1 MSSRAS
7 VPENF
12 WDSESREFALACDAH
27 GVVQSLDDRCRA
39 RLKLQP
45 GSSFLELAAPGMQE
59 HAIQVFTHATR
70 EPLHNV
76 ELSLVVNGGV
86 ITCSFHTR
94 PDGAG
99 GVLLLG
105 SWAPEDFSLSQRQV
119 AESVGE
125 LAELNRRIVRQ
136 NREIQEQKKALEKTI
151 AELDDSNKGITSLHL
166 ELQDKAE
173 VLQRTAEV
181 RSRVVANVSHEFRTP
196 LHTILGLSRLLIEG
210 SDGPLTP
217 EQSKQ
222 VQFIRTSAEDLT
234 ALVDDMLD
242 LSSAEAGKTLLRPE
256 KFAARDFF
264 AALRGTL
271 RPLLKHAQTVEL
283 QFFDPPESLVLET
296 DQSKLG
302 QILRNLVSNALKF
315 TEHGVVEVS
324 TELVQEDVVF
334 KVRDTGIGIADED
347 LDRVFEEFG
356 QVRNRLQSQVKGT
369 GLGLALSR
377 RLAEVLDGVLTV
389 ESEVG
394 VGSTFSLRIPRVHS
408 EVRELTEIEKRPLDP
423 SRAPI
428 LVVEDDRKTIFI
440 YEKYLAMTGFQ
451 VIPART
457 IVDAERLLSE
467 VRPAAIVLDIML
479 DGESSWGF
487 LTRLKS
493 DPQTRDVPVLVV
505 TVTNK
510 EQKARALGADE
521 FWLKPV
527 DQDLLL
533 RKLKSLRVGS
543 SPRVLLIDDDQRAR
557 YLVSKFLQNGPYSV
571 FEASSGQEGIAAARE
586 HRPHVI
592 LLDFLL
598 QETTAFDVLDEL
610 KADPLTRH
618 IPVIIVTSHTL
629 NAQDRERL
637 ARQSEV
643 ILSKESLSKELAIN
657 RIRDALNKA
666 GVGGSV
672 AMGA

>member
-1 MSSRAS
+1 LSSARPAG
-7 VPENF
+7 NF
-12 WDSESREFALACDAH
+12 WDSQSREFTLTCDAQ
-27 GVVQSLDDRCRA
+27 GKVQSLDSRCER

-45 GSSFLELAAPGMQE
+45 GSSFFELAPPGMRS
-59 HAIQVFTHATR
+59 HADEVLARALR
-70 EPLHNV
+70 EPQSNV
-76 ELSLVVNGGV
+76 ELSLLANGGV
-86 ITCSFHTR
+86 VTCSFQMR
-94 PDGAG
+94 PDGNG
-99 GVLLLG
+99 GVMMLG
-105 SWAPEDFSLSQRQV
+105 SWLPEDFGASLRQV
-119 AESVGE
+119 AESVSE
-125 LAELNRRIVRQ
+125 LSNLNRQIVRQ
-136 NREIQEQKKALEKTI
+136 NREIAEQKQALEKTV

-196 LHTILGLSRLLIEG
+196 LHTILGLSRLLMDG
-210 SDGPLTP
+210 SDGLLTP
-217 EQSKQ
+217 EQAKQ
-222 VQFIRTSAEDLT
+222 VQFIRTSAEELT

-256 KFAARDFF
+256 RFAVKDFF

-271 RPLLKHAQTVEL
+271 RPLLKNPEQVEL
-283 QFFDPPESLVLET
+283 RFIEPPDDLMLET

-302 QILRNLVSNALKF
+302 QIMRNLISNALKF
-315 TEHGVVEVS
+315 TERGFVEVS
-324 TELVQEDVVF
+324 TELRQDDVIF
-334 KVRDTGIGIADED
+334 NVRDTGIGISPDD
-347 LDRVFEEFG
+347 FDRIFEEFG
-356 QVRNRLQSQVKGT
+356 QVRNHLQGQVKGS

-377 RLAEVLDGVLTV
+377 RMAELLDGVLNV
-389 ESEVG
+389 ESEPG
-394 VGSTFSLRIPRVHS
+394 VGSTFSVRIPKVHS
-408 EVRELTEIEKRPLDP
+408 EVRELSEIEARPLDP
-423 SRAPI
+423 SRSPI

-457 IVDAERLLSE
+457 VADAERLLGQ
-467 VRPAAIVLDIML
+467 VKPAAIVLDIML

-487 LTRLKS
+487 LQRLKS
-493 DPQTRDVPVLVV
+493 NPDTHDVPVLVV

-527 DQDLLL
+527 DQDRLL
-533 RKLKSLRVGS
+533 RKLRSLRAGS
-543 SPRVLLIDDDQRAR
+543 SPRVLIIDDDKRAR
-557 YLVSKFLQNGPYSV
+557 YLVSKFLQNGPYSLI
-571 FEASSGQEGIAAARE
+571 EAATGEEGITAARE

-598 QETTAFDVLDEL
+598 QETNAFDVLDEL
-610 KADPLTRH
+610 KSDPLTRD
-618 IPVIIVTSHTL
+618 IPVIIITSHNL
-629 NAQDRERL
+629 DPQDRERL

-643 ILSKESLSKELAIN
+643 ILSKESLSRELAIN
-657 RIRDALNKA
+657 RIRDALRKA

-672 AMGA
+672 AMGS

>member
-1 MSSRAS
+1 MSTL
-7 VPENF
+7 PPTDFWNF
-12 WDSESREFALACDAH
+12 ESREFALSCDGRGIVAT
-27 GVVQSLDDRCRA
+27 LDDRCRA
-39 RLKLQP
+39 RLRLQP
-45 GSSFLELAAPGMQE
+45 GSSFLELAAPGMQK
-59 HAIQVFTHATR
+59 HAAEVFARALR
-70 EPLHNV
+70 EPLHDV
-76 ELSLVVNGGV
+76 ELSLVADGAVV
-86 ITCSFHTR
+86 TCSFNTR
-94 PDGAG
+94 PDGSG

-105 SWAPEDFSLSQRQV
+105 SWLPEEVSHSLRQV
-119 AESVGE
+119 AESVTE
-125 LAELNRRIVRQ
+125 LADLNRRIVRQ
-136 NREIQEQKKALEKTI
+136 NREIEEQKRALEKTV

-210 SDGPLTP
+210 SDGPLAP
-217 EQSKQ
+217 EQAKQ
-222 VQFIRTSAEDLT
+222 VQFIRSSAEELT
-234 ALVDDMLD
+234 TLVDDMLD

-256 KFAARDFF
+256 RFMARDFF

-271 RPLLKHAQTVEL
+271 RPLVKHPEAVQL
-283 QFFDPPESLVLET
+283 RFFEPPEGLELET

-315 TEHGVVEVS
+315 TEQGTVEVS
-324 TELVQEDVVF
+324 AEVVQEDVVF
-334 KVRDTGIGIADED
+334 KVRDTGIGIAEED
-347 LDRVFEEFG
+347 FERVFEEFG
-356 QVRNRLQSQVKGT
+356 QVRNHLQAQVKGS

-377 RLAEVLDGVLTV
+377 RLAELLDGVLTV
-389 ESEVG
+389 ESRVG
-394 VGSTFSLRIPRVHS
+394 VGSTFALRIARVHS
-408 EVRELTEIEKRPLDP
+408 EVRELSVIASRPLDP
-423 SRAPI
+423 GRAPI

-451 VIPART
+451 VVPART
-457 IVDAERLLSE
+457 IADAERLLSE
-467 VRPAAIVLDIML
+467 VRPAAVVLDIML

-543 SPRVLLIDDDQRAR
+543 SPRILLIDDDKRAR
-557 YLVSKFLQNGPYSV
+557 YLVSKFLQNGPYSLI
-571 FEASSGQEGIAAARE
+571 EAASGQEGIAAARA

-610 KADPLTRH
+610 KSDPLTRH
-618 IPVIIVTSHTL
+618 IPVIIITSHTL

-643 ILSKESLSKELAIN
+643 ILSKESLSRELAIN
-657 RIRDALNKA
+657 RIRDALRKA
-666 GVGGSV
+666 GVGGGSMAV
-672 AMGA
+672 EA